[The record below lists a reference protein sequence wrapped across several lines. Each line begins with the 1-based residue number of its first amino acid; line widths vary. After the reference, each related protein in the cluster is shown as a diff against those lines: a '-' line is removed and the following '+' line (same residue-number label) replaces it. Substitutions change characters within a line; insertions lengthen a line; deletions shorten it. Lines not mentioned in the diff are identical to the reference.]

1 MRFQTVLV
9 LPLILAAAACGSGE
23 EDASRAAASAAPA
36 SPAAATDTTPRRAL
50 ATVKTVDGK
59 EIGTATLLPAG
70 DGMRLALQVSG
81 LPAGDHGVHIHA
93 VGKCDGPKFETAG
106 AHWNPRDKLHG
117 LENPQGPHA
126 GDMPNLTVDEDG
138 NGIVNATLPGT
149 NVEALFDEDGAAV
162 VVHAKKDDQKTDP
175 SGDSG
180 ERIACG
186 VLG

>member
-1 MRFQTVLV
+1 MRFQTVFV
-9 LPLILAAAACGSGE
+9 LPLILAAAACGSDE
-23 EDASRAAASAAPA
+23 AAAPA
-36 SPAAATDTTPRRAL
+36 GEATASAEAGVDTTPRRAA
-50 ATVKTVDGK
+50 ATLKSVDGK
-59 EIGTATLLPAG
+59 DLGTATLIPAG

-93 VGKCDGPKFETAG
+93 VGKCDGPKFESAG
-106 AHWNPRDKLHG
+106 AHWNPRSKQHG

-126 GDMPNLTVDEDG
+126 GDMPNLTVGEDG

-180 ERIACG
+180 DRIACG